1 MATTLKNKIP
11 TEIRFTR
18 KERDLLNALAGHPNC
33 ILSRGYLLRNVW
45 GYSDEAQTRTVDVHI
60 RRLRKKLAGHPA
72 IKIHTIFGKGYVM
85 ENGRGDSGAAFAPEP
100 APDLS
105 VSL

>member
-1 MATTLKNKIP
+1 MTTAMTNKIP

-60 RRLRKKLAGHPA
+60 RRLRKKLAGHPNLR
-72 IKIHTIFGKGYVM
+72 IHTIFGKGYVM
-85 ENGRGDSGAAFAPEP
+85 ENGPASNGANPALET